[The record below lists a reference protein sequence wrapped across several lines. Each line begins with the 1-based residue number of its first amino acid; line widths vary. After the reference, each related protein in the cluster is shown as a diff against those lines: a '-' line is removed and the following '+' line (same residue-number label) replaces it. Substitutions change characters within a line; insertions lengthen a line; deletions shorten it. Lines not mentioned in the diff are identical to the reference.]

1 MNSNA
6 AKRSKLSQCAAELTA
21 EAAARVLEQLHHMDL
36 VDRTLLHERATQKL
50 IEQQEGFKTC
60 RDMIRQ
66 SLAMTRAGITYQ
78 REIIHNQAKT
88 IAELEMKVQALE
100 LSQLRIKDEC
110 LSGRMELCAMCGR
123 LMCARPGKAPEDK
136 RQSGTAAI
144 VML

>member
-1 MNSNA
+1 MN

-21 EAAARVLEQLHHMDL
+21 EAAARVLCCTELQHMDL
-36 VDRTLLHERATQKL
+36 ADSALLHERATQKL
-50 IEQQEGFKTC
+50 IEQQEGFNTC
-60 RDMIRQ
+60 RDMVRQ

-110 LSGRMELCAMCGR
+110 LCVMCGR
-123 LMCARPGKAPEDK
+123 IMRARPGKAPEDK
-136 RQSGTAAI
+136 RQSGSAAI

>member
-1 MNSNA
+1 MN

-21 EAAARVLEQLHHMDL
+21 EAAARVLCCTELQHMDL
-36 VDRTLLHERATQKL
+36 ADSALLHERATQKL
-50 IEQQEGFKTC
+50 IEQQEGFNTC
-60 RDMIRQ
+60 RDMVRQ

-110 LSGRMELCAMCGR
+110 LSGRMELCVMCGR

-136 RQSGTAAI
+136 RQSGTAAV